1 MFEHVGNKNYSRY
14 FEMVRDCSHDEGL
27 FLLHT
32 IGNRKSDSWFDPWLE
47 RYIFPNSMLP
57 SAKQIISA
65 SEQYLLL
72 EDWHSFG
79 TDYDQTT
86 LAWHAN
92 FCRGW
97 EQLKP
102 DYDER
107 FFRMW
112 RYYLLSCAGTF
123 RAGVNQLWQV
133 VFSRDGL
140 KGGYQAENIR

>member
-1 MFEHVGNKNYSRY
+1 M
-14 FEMVRDCSHDEGL
+14 
-27 FLLHT
+27 
-32 IGNRKSDSWFDPWLE
+32 
-47 RYIFPNSMLP
+47 
-57 SAKQIISA
+57 
-65 SEQYLLL
+65 L

-79 TDYDQTT
+79 ADYDRTL

-92 FCRGW
+92 FCRAW
-97 EQLKP
+97 EQLEP

-112 RYYLLSCAGTF
+112 RYYLLSSAGTF
-123 RAGVNQLWQV
+123 RARINQLWQV